1 MEPQIRKKKI
11 SIGPFF
17 KNKKRFHLKL
27 EPEENKLE
35 GRSFYYKNC
44 YYGKEDHTKPTARG
58 SGLADRTWVVAIR
71 GDNME
76 EGMGVLVDSVRSIS
90 LEIVLERLGAERDKK
105 DKHNWRTPVGR
116 MTVTGPKFFNHD
128 EGIGGGGAIDLVMH
142 ILRVDFREAVRVLGG
157 VPEIPRQL
165 PTVLPSG
172 TPGSRSLVPFP
183 VQENWIPVRNY
194 LTRVRKVSGPLVDS
208 LHREGILYSDRY
220 RNAVFLSETGKGA
233 ELRGTGP
240 VSFHG
245 YRGEKAPFRLSGVGT
260 DLFFVESA
268 IDAMS
273 LRDLGFTGTILS
285 FGGCAKGLIQNYGR
299 EAREKGLKVLAGFD
313 KDRAGESFFEALKE
327 VIPDAGRILPQ
338 GKDWNE
344 ELLKIA

>member
-1 MEPQIRKKKI
+1 M
-11 SIGPFF
+11 SNAPFDL
-17 KNKKRFHLKL
+17 N
-27 EPEENKLE
+27 
-35 GRSFYYKNC
+35 
-44 YYGKEDHTKPTARG
+44 
-58 SGLADRTWVVAIR
+58 
-71 GDNME
+71 
-76 EGMGVLVDSVRSIS
+76 S
-90 LEIVLERLGAERDKK
+90 LRNTPLDQLLERLGAEIDPK

-116 MTVTGPKFFNHD
+116 ITVTGPKFYNHD
-128 EGIGGGGAIDLVMH
+128 ESTGGGGAIDLVMH

-157 VPEIPRQL
+157 VPEIPRLL
-165 PTVLPSG
+165 PTPNPPVTQG
-172 TPGSRSLVPFP
+172 ARSLVPFP
-183 VQENWIPVRNY
+183 VQETWIHVQNY
-194 LTRVRKVSGPLVDS
+194 LTRVRKLSGHLVDS
-208 LHREGILYSDRY
+208 LHRKGTLYADKY

-299 EAREKGLKVLAGFD
+299 EARGKGLKVWAGFD
-313 KDRAGESFFEALKE
+313 NDLAGESFFKALKE
-327 VIPDAGRILPQ
+327 AVPDAGRILPQ

>member
-1 MEPQIRKKKI
+1 M
-11 SIGPFF
+11 SHAPFDL
-17 KNKKRFHLKL
+17 N
-27 EPEENKLE
+27 
-35 GRSFYYKNC
+35 
-44 YYGKEDHTKPTARG
+44 
-58 SGLADRTWVVAIR
+58 
-71 GDNME
+71 
-76 EGMGVLVDSVRSIS
+76 S
-90 LEIVLERLGAERDKK
+90 LRNTPLDQLLERLGAEIDPK
-105 DKHNWRTPVGR
+105 DKHNWRTPLGR
-116 MTVTGPKFFNHD
+116 MTVTGSKFFNHD

-142 ILRVDFREAVRVLGG
+142 ILQCDFREAVRFLGG
-157 VPEIPRQL
+157 IPSTPSPRL
-165 PTVLPSG
+165 MPTPNPPVTQG
-172 TPGSRSLVPFP
+172 ARSLVPFP
-183 VQENWIPVRNY
+183 VQENWIHVRNY
-194 LTRVRKVSGPLVDS
+194 LTRVRKLSGPLVDS
-208 LHREGILYSDRY
+208 LYREGTLYSDTFK
-220 RNAVFLSETGKGA
+220 NAVFLSETGKGA

-299 EAREKGLKVLAGFD
+299 EAREKGLKVWGGFD
-313 KDRAGESFFEALKE
+313 NDLAGESFFEALKE